1 MITWSVF
8 FYKQPVCKQLASDG
22 KFLSNL
28 VLNPLLLS
36 NNKNYRLGEN
46 VNVKQLLNR
55 QYIKVELSQKQ
66 FGEKFFINIDFES
79 WKLMVSS
86 KT

>member
-1 MITWSVF
+1 M
-8 FYKQPVCKQLASDG
+8 VCKQLASDG

-28 VLNPLLLS
+28 VLNPFLLS
-36 NNKNYRLGEN
+36 NNKNYILGEN
-46 VNVKQLLNR
+46 VNVKQLLSR
-55 QYIKVELSQKQ
+55 EHIKVEPSQKH
-66 FGEKFFINIDFES
+66 FGETFFINIDFES